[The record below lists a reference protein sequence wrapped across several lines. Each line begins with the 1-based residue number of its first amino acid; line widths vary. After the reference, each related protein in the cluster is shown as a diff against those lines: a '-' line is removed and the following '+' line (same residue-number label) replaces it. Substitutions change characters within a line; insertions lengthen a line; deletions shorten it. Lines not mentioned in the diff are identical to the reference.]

1 MCHFHFGEFNAHRE
15 VFLCY
20 FRFFD
25 ASAVCTW
32 IDGRDAELQA
42 FFTASDRYRLENS
55 SRCGVKSFIIF
66 FPLFQMLVRLKS
78 LLREGGSPKPQY
90 EDYVWL

>member
-1 MCHFHFGEFNAHRE
+1 MRAGRCFC
-15 VFLCY
+15 VISDSLMPLQ
-20 FRFFD
+20 
-25 ASAVCTW
+25 SAR